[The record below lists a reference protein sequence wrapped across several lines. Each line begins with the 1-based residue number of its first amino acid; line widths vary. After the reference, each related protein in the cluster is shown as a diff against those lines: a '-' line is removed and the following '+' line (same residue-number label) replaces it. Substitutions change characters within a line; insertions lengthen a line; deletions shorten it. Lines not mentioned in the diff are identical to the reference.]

1 MMNKAKGKKMKLLK
15 ITDEIL
21 NYKFIPVPNKLLHTK
36 EYFKISANAKLIYIL
51 FIERLGLSKHN
62 KFCNDKEEI
71 YIVYCQKKLCEILN
85 KTDKTIKKAIDELI
99 ENKLIYKEKSGI
111 GKVDKYYI
119 YDIFQNGKQ
128 GKITN
133 DIRKFF

>member
-1 MMNKAKGKKMKLLK
+1 MKLLK

-21 NYKFIPVPNKLLHTK
+21 NYQFIPVPNKLLHNQ

-51 FIERLGLSKHN
+51 FIERLGLSKQN
-62 KFCNDKEEI
+62 KFCNNNEEI

-99 ENKLIYKEKSGI
+99 ENKLIYKEKTGI
-111 GKVDKYYI
+111 GKLDKYYI
-119 YDIFQNGKQ
+119 YDIFQKNTHGKN
-128 GKITN
+128 TN
-133 DIRKFF
+133 NNRKCF

>member
-1 MMNKAKGKKMKLLK
+1 MMSKAKGKKMKLLK
-15 ITDEIL
+15 ITDKIL
-21 NYKFIPVPNKLLHTK
+21 NYQFIPVPNKLLHSK

-133 DIRKFF
+133 DNRKFF

>member
-1 MMNKAKGKKMKLLK
+1 MKLLK

-21 NYKFIPVPNKLLHTK
+21 NYQFIPVPNKLLHNQ

-51 FIERLGLSKHN
+51 FIERLGLSKQN
-62 KFCNDKEEI
+62 KFCNNNEEI

-99 ENKLIYKEKSGI
+99 KNKLIYKEKTGI

-119 YDIFQNGKQ
+119 YDIFQKNTHGKN
-128 GKITN
+128 TN
-133 DIRKFF
+133 NNRKCF

>member
-1 MMNKAKGKKMKLLK
+1 MKLLK

-21 NYKFIPVPNKLLHTK
+21 NYQFIPVPNKLLHNQ
-36 EYFKISANAKLIYIL
+36 EYLKISTNAKLIYIL
-51 FIERLGLSKHN
+51 FIERLGLSRRN
-62 KFCNDKEEI
+62 KFCNNNEEI

-99 ENKLIYKEKSGI
+99 ENKLIYKEKTGI

-119 YDIFQNGKQ
+119 YDIFQKNTHGKN
-128 GKITN
+128 TN
-133 DIRKFF
+133 NNRKCF

>member
-1 MMNKAKGKKMKLLK
+1 MKLLK

-21 NYKFIPVPNKLLHTK
+21 NYQFIPVPNKLLHNQ
-36 EYFKISANAKLIYIL
+36 EYFKISTNAKLIYIL
-51 FIERLGLSKHN
+51 FIERLGLSKQN
-62 KFCNDKEEI
+62 KFCNNNEEI

-99 ENKLIYKEKSGI
+99 KNKLIYKEKTGI

-119 YDIFQNGKQ
+119 YDIFQKNTHRKN
-128 GKITN
+128 TN
-133 DIRKFF
+133 NNRKYF

>member
-1 MMNKAKGKKMKLLK
+1 MKLLK

-21 NYKFIPVPNKLLHTK
+21 NYQFIPVPNKLLHNQ

-51 FIERLGLSKHN
+51 FIERLGLSKQN
-62 KFCNDKEEI
+62 KFCNNNEEI

-99 ENKLIYKEKSGI
+99 ENKLIYKEKTGI
-111 GKVDKYYI
+111 GKVNKYYI
-119 YDIFQNGKQ
+119 YDIFQKNTHGKN
-128 GKITN
+128 TN
-133 DIRKFF
+133 NNRKCF

>member
-1 MMNKAKGKKMKLLK
+1 MKLLK
-15 ITDEIL
+15 ITDDIM
-21 NYKFIPVPNKLLHTK
+21 NYQFIPVPNKLLHTK
-36 EYFKISANAKLIYIL
+36 EYFKISANAKHIYIL

-62 KFCNDKEEI
+62 IFCNDKEEI

-119 YDIFQNGKQ
+119 YDICQNGKQ

-133 DIRKFF
+133 DNRKFF

>member
-1 MMNKAKGKKMKLLK
+1 MLFLLERKNMKLLK

-21 NYKFIPVPNKLLHTK
+21 NYQFIPVPNNLLHNQ

-51 FIERLGLSKHN
+51 FIERLGLSKQN
-62 KFCNDKEEI
+62 KFCNNNEEI
-71 YIVYCQKKLCEILN
+71 YIVYCQKKLCKILN

-99 ENKLIYKEKSGI
+99 KNKLIYKEKTGI

-119 YDIFQNGKQ
+119 YDIFQKNTHVKN
-128 GKITN
+128 TN
-133 DIRKFF
+133 DTRKSF

>member
-1 MMNKAKGKKMKLLK
+1 MKLLK

-21 NYKFIPVPNKLLHTK
+21 NYQFIPVPNKLLHNQ
-36 EYFKISANAKLIYIL
+36 EYLKISTNAKLIYIL
-51 FIERLGLSKHN
+51 FIERLGLSRQN
-62 KFCNDKEEI
+62 KFCNNNEEI

-99 ENKLIYKEKSGI
+99 KNKLIYKEKTRI

-119 YDIFQNGKQ
+119 YDIFQKNTHRKN
-128 GKITN
+128 TN
-133 DIRKFF
+133 NNRKYF

>member
-1 MMNKAKGKKMKLLK
+1 MKLLK

-21 NYKFIPVPNKLLHTK
+21 NYQFIPVPNKLLHNQ

-51 FIERLGLSKHN
+51 FIERLGLSKQN
-62 KFCNDKEEI
+62 KFCNNNEEI

-99 ENKLIYKEKSGI
+99 ENKLIYKEKTGI

-119 YDIFQNGKQ
+119 YDIFQKNTHGK
-128 GKITN
+128 N
-133 DIRKFF
+133 MNNNRKYF

>member
-1 MMNKAKGKKMKLLK
+1 MKLLK

-21 NYKFIPVPNKLLHTK
+21 NYQFIPVPNKLLHNQ
-36 EYFKISANAKLIYIL
+36 EYFKISTNAKLIYIL
-51 FIERLGLSKHN
+51 FIERLGLSRQN
-62 KFCNDKEEI
+62 KFCNNNEEI

-99 ENKLIYKEKSGI
+99 ENKLIYKEKTGI

-119 YDIFQNGKQ
+119 YDIFQKNTHGKN
-128 GKITN
+128 TN
-133 DIRKFF
+133 NNRKYF

>member
-1 MMNKAKGKKMKLLK
+1 MKLLK

-21 NYKFIPVPNKLLHTK
+21 NYQFIPVPNKLLHDQ

-51 FIERLGLSKHN
+51 FIERLGLSKQN
-62 KFCNDKEEI
+62 KFCNNKEEI

-99 ENKLIYKEKSGI
+99 KNKLIYKEKTGI

-119 YDIFQNGKQ
+119 YDIFQKNTHGKN
-128 GKITN
+128 TN
-133 DIRKFF
+133 DNRKCF

>member
-1 MMNKAKGKKMKLLK
+1 MKLLK

-21 NYKFIPVPNKLLHTK
+21 NYQFIPVPNKLLHDQ
-36 EYFKISANAKLIYIL
+36 EYFKISTNAKIIYIL
-51 FIERLGLSKHN
+51 FIERLGLSKQN
-62 KFCNDKEEI
+62 KFCNDNQEI

-99 ENKLIYKEKSGI
+99 QNKLIYKEKTGI

-119 YDIFQNGKQ
+119 YDIFQENTYRKN
-128 GKITN
+128 TN
-133 DIRKFF
+133 DNRNFF

>member
-1 MMNKAKGKKMKLLK
+1 MKLLK

-21 NYKFIPVPNKLLHTK
+21 NYQFIPVPNNLLHNQ

-51 FIERLGLSKHN
+51 FIERLGLSKQN
-62 KFCNDKEEI
+62 KFCNNNEEI
-71 YIVYCQKKLCEILN
+71 YIVYCQKKLCKILN

-99 ENKLIYKEKSGI
+99 KNKLIYKEKTGI

-119 YDIFQNGKQ
+119 YDIFQKNTHVKN
-128 GKITN
+128 TN
-133 DIRKFF
+133 DTRKSF

>member
-1 MMNKAKGKKMKLLK
+1 MKLLK

-21 NYKFIPVPNKLLHTK
+21 NYQFIPVPNKLLHNQ
-36 EYFKISANAKLIYIL
+36 EYFKISTNAKLIYIL
-51 FIERLGLSKHN
+51 FIERLGLSRQN
-62 KFCNDKEEI
+62 KFCNNNEEI

-99 ENKLIYKEKSGI
+99 ENKLIYKEKTGI

-119 YDIFQNGKQ
+119 YDIFQKNTHGKN
-128 GKITN
+128 TN
-133 DIRKFF
+133 NNRKCF

>member
-1 MMNKAKGKKMKLLK
+1 MN
-15 ITDEIL
+15 
-21 NYKFIPVPNKLLHTK
+21 YQFIPVPNKLLHTK

-62 KFCNDKEEI
+62 IFCNDKEEI

-133 DIRKFF
+133 DNRKIF

>member
-1 MMNKAKGKKMKLLK
+1 MKLLK

-21 NYKFIPVPNKLLHTK
+21 NYQFIPVPNKLLHNP
-36 EYFKISANAKLIYIL
+36 EYFKISTNAKLIYIL
-51 FIERLGLSKHN
+51 FIERLGLSKQN
-62 KFCNDKEEI
+62 KFCNNNKEI

-99 ENKLIYKEKSGI
+99 KNKLIYKEKTGI

-119 YDIFQNGKQ
+119 YDIFQKSTHRKN
-128 GKITN
+128 TN
-133 DIRKFF
+133 NNRKYF